1 MSSKASKSQ
10 KSPPAPAQAAALP
23 ADALD
28 HPLLSRNALLTAAGA
43 VGVLWLMA
51 ALLSSVV
58 MAVLAGIVTVAAIA
72 GYVWLRRTHARQR
85 RVLDLLQSAQ
95 GSPEARRAAVDSL
108 TADDKGNKDVLNR
121 IARAQLEMQDDPDRA
136 LTTLEGLDL
145 AKVPAVAADE
155 VRVVRAQIYLYKGR
169 LPEARAMADDIHLK
183 NAQTSASRAMM
194 VAMVAEAWARTG
206 KHEAAW
212 DLLEPVDPHSPD
224 LAQVK
229 WPLLFARVFAAY
241 HCGKKERCRRDLEA
255 LMGDDIN
262 LLGRFVMPGQKV
274 HPELMKFAQAVV
286 QTHPDVKR
294 MAKQAQ
300 RQGMRY
306 R

>member
-1 MSSKASKSQ
+1 M
-10 KSPPAPAQAAALP
+10 
-23 ADALD
+23 D
-28 HPLLSRNALLTAAGA
+28 HPLLSRNALLTAGGA

-51 ALLSSVV
+51 AMLASVV
-58 MAVLAGIVTVAAIA
+58 LAVLAGLVTVVAIG
-72 GYVWLRRTHARQR
+72 GYVWLRRMNARQR
-85 RVLDLLQSAQ
+85 RVLDLLQGAQ
-95 GSPEARRAAVDSL
+95 ASPEARRAAVESL
-108 TADDKGNKDVLNR
+108 AAGDQGSKDVLSR

-136 LTTLEGLDL
+136 LKTLEGLDL
-145 AKVPAVAADE
+145 VKVPAVAADE

-169 LPEARAMADDIHLK
+169 LPEARGMADDIQLK
-183 NAQTSASRAMM
+183 NAQTSAARAMM

-212 DLLEPVDPHSPD
+212 DLLTPVDPHAAD

-241 HCGKKERCRRDLEA
+241 HCGKKERCRKDLEA
-255 LMGDDIN
+255 LMGDDVN

-274 HPELMKFAQAVV
+274 HPELMKLAQAVV